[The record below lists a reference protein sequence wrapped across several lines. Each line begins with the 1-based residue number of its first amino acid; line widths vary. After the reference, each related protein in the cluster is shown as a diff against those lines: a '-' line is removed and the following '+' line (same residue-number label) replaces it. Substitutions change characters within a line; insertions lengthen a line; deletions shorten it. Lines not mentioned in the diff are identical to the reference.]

1 MLRSP
6 RMIVLASQSP
16 RRSEILRNAGFD
28 FEVRPANVEEIPGES
43 EAPPAYVQRLARE
56 KARAVEASPREFI
69 LAADTTVAAAGHIL
83 EKPHS
88 VEDAS
93 RMLRLL
99 SGRTHQVLTGVCLR
113 HGGREW
119 CGVESTQVRFVELTE
134 AEILAYARS
143 GEPMD
148 KAGGYAIQGLASKY
162 IDRIEGCYFNVVGLP
177 VSLVYRFLKEAGYPA
192 AGLLSAKS

>member
-6 RMIVLASQSP
+6 TMIVLASQSP
-16 RRSEILRNAGFD
+16 RRREILLNAGFSI
-28 FEVRPANVEEIPGES
+28 EVRPANVEEIPSES
-43 EAPPAYVQRLARE
+43 EDPEAYVLRLARD
-56 KARAVEASPREFI
+56 KAAASEARTEEFV

-88 VEDAS
+88 VEDAA

-119 CGVESTQVRFVELTE
+119 CGVESTQVRFVELSE
-134 AEILAYARS
+134 AEILAYADS

-148 KAGGYAIQGLASKY
+148 KAGGYAIQGLASKF

-177 VSLVYRFLKEAGYPA
+177 ISLVYRFLKEAGYRAPA
-192 AGLLSAKS
+192 